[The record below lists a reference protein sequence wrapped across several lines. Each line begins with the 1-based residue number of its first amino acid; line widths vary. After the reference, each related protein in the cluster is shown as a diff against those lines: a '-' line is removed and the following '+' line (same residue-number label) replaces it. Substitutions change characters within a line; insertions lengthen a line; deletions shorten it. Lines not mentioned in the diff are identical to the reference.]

1 MEDKLLELCNLWKH
15 ASQRRVA
22 TQNTLKVAKQE
33 DDLAK
38 KELDEIANELLV
50 EMMSQEKYTVIFE
63 DLTFDSHGVSTKR
76 YINEGLAKL
85 IIAERGLQEA
95 FMKVT
100 LKGLEESKLLD
111 VEGIVSIEEHP
122 VLKVKEAGNA

>member
-1 MEDKLLELCNLWKH
+1 MEDKLLELCNLWKR
-15 ASQRRVA
+15 ANERRVA
-22 TQNTLKVAKQE
+22 TQNALKVAKQE

-38 KELDEIANELLV
+38 QELEEIANELLV
-50 EMMSQEKYTVIFE
+50 EMTSQDVPSVNFE
-63 DLTFDSHGVSTKR
+63 GLTFDSHGVSTKR

-122 VLKVKEAGNA
+122 VLKIKEAD